1 MILETIVVGPNQ
13 TNCYILG
20 CSNTKE
26 AVIIDPGAD
35 TDEIKHMVKE
45 SGVSPRFI
53 INTHGHADHI
63 ASNKDFKLPI
73 YIHKL
78 DADFLTSPYKNM
90 SVFFGHWITSPKP
103 ERLLSD
109 GDKIDVGELVL
120 EIIHTPGHTPG
131 GICIKCREQACLF
144 PAIIFTG
151 DTLFAGGVGRTDLI
165 GSSEKDLFNSIKNKL
180 LVLDDDIV
188 IYPGHGPSSTIG
200 QEKKTNPFL

>member
-20 CSNTKE
+20 CDDTKE

-35 TDEIKHMVKE
+35 TDEIKRAVKR

-78 DADFLTSPYKNM
+78 DADFLTNPRKNM
-90 SVFFGHWITSPKP
+90 SLFFGFLITSPP
-103 ERLLSD
+103 AGRLLD
-109 GDKIDVGELVL
+109 GGEKIGIGKLAL

-131 GICIKCREQACLF
+131 GICIKTGK
-144 PAIIFTG
+144 IVFTG
-151 DTLFAGGVGRTDLI
+151 DTLFKDGVGRTDLV
-165 GSSEKDLFNSIKNKL
+165 GSSERDLFDSIKNKL
-180 LVLDDDIV
+180 LVFNDDTV

-200 QEKKTNPFL
+200 KEKKTNPFL